1 MKKKKGKKM
10 VQDESDPRS
19 SALDDGG
26 RLLPAADL
34 DPSQREV
41 VRTSVVAAQ
50 ATKEDGKDAHTHTC
64 THGRT
69 HARTNTHMDCN

>member
-1 MKKKKGKKM
+1 MKKKKGKKK

-50 ATKEDGKDAHTHTC
+50 ATKEDGKDAHTHTH
-64 THGRT
+64 TRAHT
-69 HARTNTHMDCN
+69 RTNKHSHGL